1 MNASWQNRLPLILAA
16 ALAGAALVAMAR
28 VEPAR
33 AGGDA
38 ASGAAPRYSVVETEA
53 HNLIVTDNQTNTV
66 YFYTI
71 DKDQKPGAELKLRGS
86 IDLSQVGKPTIKPMT
101 TDTDK

>member
-1 MNASWQNRLPLILAA
+1 MTANWTNRLPLLLAA
-16 ALAGAALVAMAR
+16 ALAGAALLALAR
-28 VEPAR
+28 MEPAR

-38 ASGAAPRYSVVETEA
+38 ASGAWPHYTVIDTEA

-71 DKDQKPGAELKLRGS
+71 DKDQKVGSELKLRGS
-86 IDLSQVGKPTIKPMT
+86 IDLSQVGKPTIRPQT
-101 TDTDK
+101 TDSDK